1 MKIEWPTVGIAVGVW
16 GGWAAMLVFHDRLPW
31 PLVVI
36 GFALLG
42 GWYMSF
48 QHEVLHGHFTPWW
61 WFNDLVGG
69 VPTHLWMPYEVYRET
84 HLAHHQVEL
93 TVPGVDPESF
103 YVTPEQWAA
112 ANPVRRALWR
122 ANRTFVGRMLLG
134 PAIGP
139 PMLVVSRLRRA
150 MHDRAEA
157 RVWALHLLQA
167 AVVAY
172 VVFVVAG
179 VPVWQYLLGYV
190 YFGMSVT
197 YIRSFVEH
205 LATPAPDHRTAVVR
219 SNWFFG
225 LLFLNNNLHVT
236 HHALPSA
243 PWYRYRELGESL
255 GSEQIAA
262 EGAGLYRGY
271 FDVIRRFGV
280 RSFDQPITPLVDQ
293 VSRG

>member
-1 MKIEWPTVGIAVGVW
+1 VKTEWPTVGIAVGVW

-31 PLVVI
+31 PLVVL
-36 GFALLG
+36 GFALLN
-42 GWYMSF
+42 GWYMSL
-48 QHEVLHGHFTPWW
+48 QHEVLHGHFTRWW
-61 WFNDLVGG
+61 WLNDIVGG
-69 VPTHLWMPYEVYRET
+69 VPTNLWLPYDVYRET
-84 HLAHHQVEL
+84 HLDHHRVEL

-103 YVTPEQWAA
+103 YVTPAQWAG
-112 ANPVRRALWR
+112 ANRLRRAVWR

-139 PMLVVSRLRRA
+139 PMLVASRLRRA
-150 MHDRAEA
+150 MRDRREA
-157 RVWALHLLQA
+157 RVWALHAVQA
-167 AVVAY
+167 AVVGY
-172 VVFVVAG
+172 VVFGVAG

-205 LATPAPDHRTAVVR
+205 LATPSPDQRTAVVR

-271 FDVIRRFGV
+271 LEVIRRFGV
-280 RSFDQPITPLVDQ
+280 RPFDQPITPLVDQ